1 MRYFIELSYKGTS
14 FCGWQIQPNA
24 PTIQEEIEKAL
35 ALILRK
41 EIRITGSSRT
51 DTGVH
56 AAQQFAHFDTDE
68 PLTNFEHLVYRL
80 NAVLPSEIAIQRIFL
95 VNDDAHSRFDAKFRK
110 YTYRITLLKNPF
122 FIDTSYYYNVKLDLE
137 SMNKACAL
145 MMQHTDFQCFSKV
158 KTDVNTFDCTIS
170 HASWEQKETMTL
182 FHIQA
187 NRFLRGMVRAI
198 VGTMLEI
205 GQGRMSLDEFEQII
219 LSKNR
224 NKAGRAAPAN
234 GLTLEV
240 VGYTN
245 L

>member
-1 MRYFIELSYKGTS
+1 
-14 FCGWQIQPNA
+14 
-24 PTIQEEIEKAL
+24 
-35 ALILRK
+35 
-41 EIRITGSSRT
+41 
-51 DTGVH
+51 
-56 AAQQFAHFDTDE
+56 
-68 PLTNFEHLVYRL
+68 
-80 NAVLPSEIAIQRIFL
+80 
-95 VNDDAHSRFDAKFRK
+95 
-110 YTYRITLLKNPF
+110 
-122 FIDTSYYYNVKLDLE
+122 
-137 SMNKACAL
+137 